1 MDTGNLIAR
10 QLRYCRAGAESPE
23 QIAQVEWW
31 QAKVAELRKQQP
43 SAEPVPA
50 DQAQELQATGTGG
63 GR

>member
-10 QLRYCRAGAESPE
+10 QLRYCRAGAETPE

-31 QAKVAELRKQQP
+31 QAKVAELRTQQP
-43 SAEPVPA
+43 SAEPV
-50 DQAQELQATGTGG
+50 QAPELQATGTGG